1 MTHEQISDVISQ
13 CTNRTVPKTQSIF
26 AFCGFTISDTTE
38 ISPTLQSWDITDRD
52 SVSWRVF
59 TGPDSASMPPDE
71 RVQELNGE
79 P

>member
-1 MTHEQISDVISQ
+1 MTRDQIHDVISQ
-13 CTNRTVPKTQSIF
+13 CTTRPVPKIELIF
-26 AFCGFTISDTTE
+26 AFCGFAVVDTTE
-38 ISPTLQSWDITDRD
+38 VSEGLRVWDITDRD